1 MGIKKKFRR
10 IKNSIIK
17 AITAV
22 MSLILLLSM
31 CAMDSETIPVVAF
44 TVSVS
49 WLMAVYEGTEL
60 LKQEKQK
67 ARKAVTGHAIHK

>member
-1 MGIKKKFRR
+1 
-10 IKNSIIK
+10 
-17 AITAV
+17 

-49 WLMAVYEGTEL
+49 WLMLVYKGTEL
-60 LKQEKQK
+60 LKKEQRK
-67 ARKAVTGHAIHK
+67 ARKAVVK

>member
-17 AITAV
+17 AITAI
-22 MSLILLLSM
+22 MSLVLLLSM

-44 TVSVS
+44 TVSAS

-60 LKQEKQK
+60 LKKEQ
-67 ARKAVTGHAIHK
+67 RKKRKVKTW